1 MVYRRSAWSGAEALG
16 GSLKTVVGHR
26 PELLRCWI
34 SCRHR
39 ETRRQWRQLDSDLWP
54 SSGTGEEVDHDH
66 DLDLWPSSEIRFP
79 RSNGATSDQRQQQRR
94 NCRYTRTGE
103 CGQPVV
109 SPWSLYG
116 QSLYTRTGECGQPVV
131 STWSLTDE
139 DDDDESMKLV
149 FAHSYSLKTVT
160 SVITRWLV

>member
-109 SPWSLYG
+109 S
-116 QSLYTRTGECGQPVV
+116 
-131 STWSLTDE
+131 TWSLTDE